1 MEATCSSCGA
11 ELQPDWIACPKCG
24 EQLRPA
30 APAEQKPGEQL
41 DSYFQGQGR
50 PSGKAE
56 ESSDLSS
63 IWGKETVSKRD
74 AQKTPAAQP
83 ASSPPRKPSAVGQ
96 VVRGTGR
103 MISANPGHFFQTLFS
118 VRWGC
123 SAMLLALIPAVIGS
137 LITPVLGTVLFFVV
151 FVPVWIIGAAN
162 PGNVLYCPYC
172 RKRVKVGATTCHH
185 CGRSVAGA

>member
-1 MEATCSSCGA
+1 
-11 ELQPDWIACPKCG
+11 
-24 EQLRPA
+24 
-30 APAEQKPGEQL
+30 
-41 DSYFQGQGR
+41 
-50 PSGKAE
+50 
-56 ESSDLSS
+56 
-63 IWGKETVSKRD
+63 
-74 AQKTPAAQP
+74 
-83 ASSPPRKPSAVGQ
+83 
-96 VVRGTGR
+96 

-137 LITPVLGTVLFFVV
+137 LITPVLGTILFFVV